1 MPVNQPKPPWLK
13 RRLAPAGQAPQVRAC
28 LARQGLR
35 TVCQEAHCPNQGECF
50 SRGQAT
56 FLLMGPNCTRRCAF
70 CAVSKAEPVPL
81 DEAEPA
87 KVAQAAQDLGLKFV
101 VLTMVSRDDLPDGG
115 GGQVA
120 SAIQSLRQ
128 TLPGVGVE
136 ALISDLGGSVP
147 ALGLVLAAGPA
158 VLNHN
163 VETVPRLYAALRPQA
178 AYRRSLRLLSRAAAA
193 GVLTKSGLMLGLGET
208 RGEVLAVMDDLRE
221 AGCTLLTL
229 GQYLRPSPEHYP
241 VERYLPPEK
250 FAELA
255 QEARSR
261 GFSAV
266 ASGPYVRSSF
276 QAGRLWRE
284 GVSARRDPSRDHQ
297 A

>member
-1 MPVNQPKPPWLK
+1 MPVNQLKPPWLK

-28 LARQGLR
+28 LARQGLH

-50 SRGQAT
+50 SRGEAT

-70 CAVSKAEPVPL
+70 CAVGKATPAPL

-87 KVAQAAQDLGLKFV
+87 KVAQAAQDLGLTYV

-115 GGQVA
+115 GGQAA
-120 SAIQSLRQ
+120 SAIRCLRRA
-128 TLPGVGVE
+128 LPGAGVE
-136 ALISDLGGSVP
+136 ALISDLGGNGP
-147 ALGLVLAAGPA
+147 ALEQVLAAGPS

-163 VETVPRLYAALRPQA
+163 LETAPRLYAALRPQA
-178 AYRRSLRLLSRAAAA
+178 AYRRSLSLLSRAAAA
-193 GVLTKSGLMLGLGET
+193 GALTKSGLMLGLGET
-208 RGEVLAVMDDLRE
+208 RDETLAVMDDLRE
-221 AGCTLLTL
+221 AGCALLTL
-229 GQYLRPSPEHYP
+229 GQYLRPSPGHYP
-241 VERYLPPEK
+241 VARYLPPEE

-284 GVSARRDPSRDHQ
+284 AASARRDPCGGHR